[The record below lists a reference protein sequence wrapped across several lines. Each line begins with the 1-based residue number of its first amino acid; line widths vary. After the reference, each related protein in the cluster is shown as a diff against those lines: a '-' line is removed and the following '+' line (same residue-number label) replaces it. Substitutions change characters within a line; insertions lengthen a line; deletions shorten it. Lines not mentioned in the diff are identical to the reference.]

1 VQKLRTKL
9 KEQEKNL
16 SYLISES
23 KIMSLSSRMDKRSKK
38 EFQNQISRD
47 TLKQKIYAEAFR
59 AFLVGKFKTDC
70 TIIDYGVDNTGDII
84 NGNLLN
90 NNVDN
95 IFIWQDKETKIEIK
109 TMPEYL
115 KNFMTFK
122 VCSLKSCIEQ
132 KAYILVAKRFKF
144 YLLSPILCKYLKD
157 NYTHKIYE
165 QFSPN
170 DKAVRIFNE
179 DIKKFCLKKILT
191 EKKWPESSR
200 AIIEKNWNFLCLK

>member
-95 IFIWQDKETKIEIK
+95 IFIWQDKEIKIEIK
-109 TMPEYL
+109 TMPEDL

-132 KAYILVAKRFKF
+132 GAYILVAKRFNF

-170 DKAVRIFNE
+170 DKAVRIFNK
-179 DIKKFCLKKILT
+179 DIKKFSLKKILT